1 MRPIPVG
8 QTATFELVV
17 TPEMTVDFEELG
29 PLHPVYATYWMAK
42 HLELVGRKVL
52 LPYLDPVDEGIG
64 YGVTV
69 RHLAPAAPGMTL
81 RVTGEHVRTEGNRIH
96 VRCRVEDATGELIG
110 EGETVQVVLPRSR
123 LEARLRDALERAR
136 VARERTER

>member
-1 MRPIPVG
+1 MRSIPIG
-8 QTATFELVV
+8 RTAIFELVV

-52 LPYLDPVDEGIG
+52 LPYLDPEDEGIG

-69 RHLAPAAPGMTL
+69 RHLAPAAPG
-81 RVTGEHVRTEGNRIH
+81 
-96 VRCRVEDATGELIG
+96 A
-110 EGETVQVVLPRSR
+110 
-123 LEARLRDALERAR
+123 
-136 VARERTER
+136 